1 MDLDAKRRRVC
12 KGQGDE
18 SCSQTAQHL
27 AAARN
32 ELAAIKEKLQACQ
45 KKLKERLQFAG
56 EACVYIAFARK
67 ADADCG
73 DWRFNQQNKDKFDEE
88 LLGVFFSLTKA
99 NKCAKEHV
107 KFTLQDY
114 EDDEED
120 SDEDEGEE
128 EGENQDDDDVKYF
141 EWDNEDSN
149 YDNNYHRVWV
159 ERKWIEDATDSFHP

>member
-1 MDLDAKRRRVC
+1 MDLDAKRRRVS

-18 SCSQTAQHL
+18 SCSQTAQQL

-56 EACVYIAFARK
+56 EACVYMTFACE

-73 DWRFNQQNKDKFDEE
+73 DWRDNEQNKDKFNEE

-107 KFTLQDY
+107 KDISQDY

-120 SDEDEGEE
+120 SDEDEDEEVDGE
-128 EGENQDDDDVKYF
+128 DDGNYF

-149 YDNNYHRVWV
+149 ADYTYHRVWV
-159 ERKWIEDATDSFHP
+159 ERKWIDDATDSFHP